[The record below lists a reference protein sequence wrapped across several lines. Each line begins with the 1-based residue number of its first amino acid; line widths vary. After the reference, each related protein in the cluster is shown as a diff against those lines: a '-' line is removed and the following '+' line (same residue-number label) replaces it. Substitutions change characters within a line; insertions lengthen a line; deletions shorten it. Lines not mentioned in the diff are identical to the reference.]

1 MLRAHLS
8 SLFNRVC
15 GNKIEEELGKL
26 NYSSKVP
33 TGKERIIFTNRTK
46 DIFSWRRNFLRHI
59 LASWKEEQ
67 RSETRSELGRSMSW
81 AAFLPQLWTTGPP
94 GAGRQAM
101 PSLIV
106 ASDWGDPSCLNFILQ
121 VNSFNRGFNKPYEVK
136 HFYVCF
142 PPWDHLPSQDTK
154 HFPYPQKSP
163 RAASKS
169 LSLPKGNHC
178 SNFGHL
184 RLIFLALELHVNGII
199 QPVYSFFVS
208 GFFIQDV
215 VLKFILVFVCI
226 CSFFLFY
233 WWVVFQRP

>member
-15 GNKIEEELGKL
+15 GNKIEELGKL

-33 TGKERIIFTNRTK
+33 TGKERIIFANRIK

-67 RSETRSELGRSMSW
+67 HSETRSELGRSKSW
-81 AAFLPQLWTTGPP
+81 AAFLPQLWTTGLP

-121 VNSFNRGFNKPYEVK
+121 VNSFDRGFNKPYEVK

-142 PPWDHLPSQDTK
+142 PLWDHLPSQDIK
-154 HFPYPQKSP
+154 HFLIHKSP
-163 RAASKS
+163 LMLLQNHS
-169 LSLPKGNHC
+169 L
-178 SNFGHL
+178 
-184 RLIFLALELHVNGII
+184 
-199 QPVYSFFVS
+199 
-208 GFFIQDV
+208 
-215 VLKFILVFVCI
+215 
-226 CSFFLFY
+226 
-233 WWVVFQRP
+233 FQRVTTLLTSVTWD